1 MQKDCPRSR
10 LTVDEAVKLCALLIV
25 LRLLLYSARSCCG
38 AALHTPV
45 VPVASCGACALAVRK
60 SGRGGIGGPEVGRGV
75 SSCERYYRF
84 GFSGMG
90 FYPPLRRP
98 LTP

>member
-45 VPVASCGACALAVRK
+45 VPVASCGACALAVRT
-60 SGRGGIGGPEVGRGV
+60 SGRAESAVPRLVV
-75 SSCERYYRF
+75 A
-84 GFSGMG
+84 
-90 FYPPLRRP
+90 
-98 LTP
+98 

>member
-45 VPVASCGACALAVRK
+45 VPVASCGACAP
-60 SGRGGIGGPEVGRGV
+60 SPCGRAGGGIGRLVWA
-75 SSCERYYRF
+75 
-84 GFSGMG
+84 
-90 FYPPLRRP
+90 
-98 LTP
+98 